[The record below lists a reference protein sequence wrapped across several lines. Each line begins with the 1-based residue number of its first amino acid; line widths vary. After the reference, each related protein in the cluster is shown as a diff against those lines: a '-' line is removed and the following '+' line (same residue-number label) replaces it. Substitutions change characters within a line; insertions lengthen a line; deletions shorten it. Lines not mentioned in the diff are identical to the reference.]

1 MRTQQ
6 IERPHLGLR
15 SRTESNQRKFQEVK
29 AMNHSGGVQIFPETT
44 SRLKGKRKPVGDP
57 FHPFPKVISVSSGKG
72 GVGKTNVVANLALA
86 FSQQGKRVCVLDH
99 DLGAGSL
106 QILLGKDMSYMAT
119 RLFESTQEFT
129 DLLIRSPWGV
139 SILPVSRAIL
149 DSAEREENQ
158 KLFLLTEL
166 DRLADQVDILLI
178 DAGAGISSNVL
189 FFNIAAQEMI
199 SVVTPDPTSVI
210 ETHAQ
215 IKILATKYLKK
226 EFSILVNQAS
236 DEGEALRI
244 FEALHGFD
252 EDFPSSL
259 SLDYMGFVPYD
270 EKISL
275 ARQSKK
281 PVLELFPH
289 CPSSRRFKEL
299 AEFFLGKTIRKKG
312 YENVQFFRNHLFR
325 RDN

>member
-1 MRTQQ
+1 
-6 IERPHLGLR
+6 
-15 SRTESNQRKFQEVK
+15 
-29 AMNHSGGVQIFPETT
+29 MNHSGGVQIFPENT
-44 SRLKGKRKPVGDP
+44 SRLKGEKKPDGDSL
-57 FHPFPKVISVSSGKG
+57 HPFPRVISVSSGKG

-86 FSQQGKRVCVLDH
+86 FSQQGKRVCILDN

-106 QILLGKDMSYMAT
+106 QILLGTNVPYIAT
-119 RLFESTQEFT
+119 PLFESTQEFT

-139 SILPVSRAIL
+139 LILPLSPAIL
-149 DSAEREENQ
+149 DSAGGGENR
-158 KLFLLTEL
+158 KLFLLSEL
-166 DRLADQVDILLI
+166 DRLADQIDILLI
-178 DAGAGISSNVL
+178 DAGTGISSDVL

-210 ETHAQ
+210 GTHAQ
-215 IKILATKYLKK
+215 IKILATRYLKK
-226 EFSILVNQAS
+226 EFSILVNQAA

-259 SLDYMGFVPYD
+259 SLDYMGFVPFD

-275 ARQSKK
+275 AGQSKK

-289 CPSSRRFKEL
+289 CPSSRRFKKL

-312 YENVQFFRNHLFR
+312 YENVQFFRNRLFR
-325 RDN
+325 YDN